1 MLVMVFS
8 NFSYVLVTE
17 NCMGS

>member
-1 MLVMVFS
+1 MVFS